1 MAVQRMWKAG
11 LALGA
16 LLTGSGWLA
25 ADDLAA
31 IQQRGSLRVIAV
43 PFEGM
48 PEFLVANRFDL
59 ELIEGFA
66 RMHKLR
72 LDLVTVP
79 TYADLIPA
87 LSAGKG
93 DVIACGLTVT
103 VARRV
108 HVNFSLET
116 FPSRMIVVTRKPHRV
131 IATREELRTE
141 KLGTEKGTSWAQAT
155 IDAGVPAKSI
165 DDTIPMQDLPAA
177 LKSGRVTAAV
187 FEVHAA
193 IPAARSDPE
202 LQLGTFLGGSGSLAW
217 AVRKSDT
224 ALLAALDEY
233 LQAARRTAT
242 WHQLVVKYFGD
253 SAPDVLKRSRGN

>member
-1 MAVQRMWKAG
+1 MRIHATTKLG

-16 LLTGSGWLA
+16 LLA
-25 ADDLAA
+25 ASVSFGASDLPE
-31 IQQRGSLRVIAV
+31 IQKGGNLRVLAV

-48 PEFLVANRFDL
+48 PEFMVANRFDL

-66 RMHKLR
+66 RLHR
-72 LDLVTVP
+72 LEMELVTVP

-87 LSAGKG
+87 LNAGKG

-103 VARRV
+103 EARRAL
-108 HVNFSLET
+108 VNFSVET

-131 IATREELRTE
+131 INTREELRTE
-141 KLGTEKGTSWAQAT
+141 KAGTEKGTSWAQAT
-155 IDAGVPAKSI
+155 IDAGVPAKNI
-165 DDTIPMQDLPAA
+165 DDSIAMQDLPAA
-177 LKSGRVTAAV
+177 LKSGRITAAV

-217 AVRKSDT
+217 AVRKSDAALLT
-224 ALLAALDEY
+224 ALNEY
-233 LQAARRTAT
+233 LQAARRTPT
-242 WHQLVVKYFGD
+242 WHKLVVKYFGE